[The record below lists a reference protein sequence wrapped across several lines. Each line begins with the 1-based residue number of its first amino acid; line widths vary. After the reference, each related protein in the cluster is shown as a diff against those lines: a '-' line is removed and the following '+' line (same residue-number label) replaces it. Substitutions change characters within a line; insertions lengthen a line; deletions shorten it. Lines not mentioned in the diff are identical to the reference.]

1 MVGATGVAQVVEVTL
16 QLRGE
21 AEKRQVKD
29 AKIGL
34 AHNVGGSGASCTVHI
49 LEAM

>member
-1 MVGATGVAQVVEVTL
+1 M

-21 AEKRQVKD
+21 ADKRQVKD

-34 AHNVGGSGASCTVHI
+34 AHNVGAAGATCVVHI

>member
-1 MVGATGVAQVVEVTL
+1 MGATGVAQVMEITL

-21 AEKRQVKD
+21 ADKRQVKD
-29 AKIGL
+29 VEIGL